1 MLKEI
6 DIKVTAEEVEKLT
19 AEELAELVQFRLS
32 KAIFKELKEARE
44 NNNVDS

>member
-6 DIKVTAEEVEKLT
+6 NIKVTAEEVEKLT
-19 AEELAELVQFRLS
+19 AEELAELVHFRLT

-44 NNNVDS
+44 ENKVDS

>member
-6 DIKVTAEEVEKLT
+6 DIKVTAEEVERLT

-44 NNNVDS
+44 ENKVDS